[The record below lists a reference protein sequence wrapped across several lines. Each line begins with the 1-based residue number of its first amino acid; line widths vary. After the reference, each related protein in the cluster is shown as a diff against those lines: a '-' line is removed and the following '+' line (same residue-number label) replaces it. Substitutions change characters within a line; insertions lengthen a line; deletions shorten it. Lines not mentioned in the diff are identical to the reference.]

1 MSDVEVNSK
10 GTNKA
15 IKANILS
22 DEEMRSIGFTDR
34 KSSDYYFCKILDDV
48 DISFNVTIPKDG
60 SDIEIATIDEEW
72 GQYYDFQHILRN
84 NSNFEFALNI
94 KKQVEKW
101 MTYLTEKG
109 VIYGWVKEMYI

>member
-34 KSSDYYFCKILDDV
+34 CHEHWYFYKDLGN
-48 DISFNVTIPKDG
+48 DISFDVIIPKDG
-60 SDIEIATIDEEW
+60 SDIEIATIDDDW

-84 NSNFEFALNI
+84 NPNFEFALNI
-94 KKQVEKW
+94 REQVEKW
-101 MTYLTEKG
+101 MAYLTEKG
-109 VIYGWVKEMYI
+109 VIYGWVKGMYI